1 MNSAVRAV
9 SWSEGNNLFATASD
23 PFRSGEFGAIAIF
36 EFPDSKAL
44 AAVTALESSVVSHL
58 PKFEIQVDEGDKATC
73 LGWTYGNEFIIAG
86 FDSGMLVKYDSA
98 TGKEVLRKKDG
109 HKDRINR
116 LSFNAEKTLFVTAS
130 RDCDAKLFDP
140 VTLNIIREYHTDRPV
155 NGAVISPTHP
165 HILMGG
171 GQEAMNVTVTSASQ
185 GKFESRFFH
194 MIYAEEFG
202 RVKGHFGPINAI
214 AVHPQGKSFASG
226 SEDG

>member
-1 MNSAVRAV
+1 MFI
-9 SWSEGNNLFATASD
+9 G
-23 PFRSGEFGAIAIF
+23 
-36 EFPDSKAL
+36 
-44 AAVTALESSVVSHL
+44 VTAREESVLTLL
-58 PKFEIQVDEGDKATC
+58 PKIEIAVDEGDKATS

-86 FDSGMLVKYDSA
+86 FDSGMLIKYDA
-98 TGKEVLRKKDG
+98 ETGKEVLRKRDA

-116 LSFNAEKTLFVTAS
+116 FSFNQEKTLFVTAS
-130 RDCDAKLFDP
+130 KDCDAKLFDP
-140 VTLNIIREYHTDRPV
+140 ITLNIIREYHTDRPV

-165 HILMGG
+165 HVLMGG

-194 MIYAEEFG
+194 MIFAEEFG

-214 AVHPQGKSFASG
+214 AVHPKGKSFASG